1 LNHVF
6 EQEVQRTLDYVARG
20 IGVRID
26 GAPGS
31 GRTTI
36 LQEVVGRLENTGAT
50 VYTFAGL
57 RTHRNIAFAGVNG
70 LGLDIRLG
78 IRGVLGA
85 ADALT
90 GHLSKPGQHVLV
102 VDDIEYVD
110 NESLAV
116 IETVLLRT
124 KRPLVVTAD
133 DSKLYSKAQLRVLS
147 RGPGAQVQLNPLRY
161 EQVNE
166 LIRHTLGA
174 PADADTTAR
183 ILTKSAGNPRLVVRI
198 AETASLSN
206 LIALRDGQWQ
216 LTGDTLWNDHLRG
229 TVEALF
235 EGLNAGE
242 LTALQTMAIVGTSPI
257 EVLQKVIRS
266 NVLDTLERRGFVSV
280 MEDHHDCVC
289 AAISPPVLADYFH
302 ASGLSSG
309 RQVLRN
315 RIARALHTLPPHPR
329 GDASAADSFISV
341 LNALRRERST
351 DDAATTRHFHEQIQ
365 VREQA
370 LYRLWEAEK
379 SDSNATAFLR
389 VYWGAPID
397 ELRIERVFSQTGT
410 AEGDPGDLLFLTVTK
425 ALWSIYSGQGLE
437 TAVGTLRRFGTE
449 HPDREADAEASAL
462 FLMASYDRMPRDLDA
477 ALTRLKPAP
486 NDRGLASVARGM
498 LELYRFNPSGAL
510 EAIDSA
516 KGFRVFPRMEPFIRG
531 TALFVSGRIEESLTF
546 ALEWRSESRR
556 NLDQFGVVA
565 SSYIAAQGLVYCGHF
580 DEAEYLMGSVFAMGR
595 PGFLVDSLHDAMLR
609 LAGLRSATTA
619 ILPSATLA
627 AQARREAPE
636 IGPLPGIGKGVYDLI
651 ADRPIQPE
659 GFDRRAAKLIERQ
672 LDRGYLLE
680 AAYSALFSTCLLPGR
695 RVLDLLRR
703 AIRESGATSHDQLV
717 AIAGAV
723 VEGDHQLLGLLL
735 KHYEP
740 DSDTYQVGML
750 LRGASRRHLLL
761 GDSRAAAAM
770 DRAFSIFTVRFPP
783 NSEILAFNAP
793 GHLHLTVREIEI
805 SALAGH
811 RTNTEIAEHLGIST
825 RTVENHISN
834 ALRKTGATSRTALFD
849 LVRSSYS
856 SK

>member
-1 LNHVF
+1 MF

-36 LQEVVGRLENTGAT
+36 LQEVVKRLEKTGGT
-50 VYTFAGL
+50 VYMFAGL
-57 RTHRNIAFAGVNG
+57 RTHRNIAFAGVHG

-90 GHLSKPGQHVLV
+90 AYLSKPGQHVLM

-116 IETVLLRT
+116 IEAVLLRT
-124 KRPLVVTAD
+124 KRPLVVTVD

-161 EQVNE
+161 GQVNE

-174 PADADTTAR
+174 AADADATAR

-206 LIALRDGQWQ
+206 LMALRDGQWQ
-216 LTGDTLWNDHLRG
+216 LTGDSLWNDHLRG
-229 TVEALF
+229 TVEALL
-235 EGLNAGE
+235 EGLNAAE

-257 EVLQKVIRS
+257 EVLQKVIHS
-266 NVLDTLERRGFVSV
+266 NVLETLERRGFVSV
-280 MEDHHDCVC
+280 MEDHHGCTS
-289 AAISPPVLADYFH
+289 AAISPPVLADYFR
-302 ASGLSSG
+302 ASGLSGG

-315 RIARALHTLPPHPR
+315 RIARALRTLPPHPL
-329 GDASAADSFISV
+329 GDQSAADSFRSA
-341 LNALRRERST
+341 LNALHGERST
-351 DDAATTRHFHEQIQ
+351 NDAASTRHFHEQIQ

-379 SDSNATAFLR
+379 SVSSAVAFLR
-389 VYWGAPID
+389 VHWGTPID
-397 ELRIERVFSQTGT
+397 ELRIERVFSQTRT
-410 AEGDPGDLLFLTVTK
+410 ADGDPGDLLFLAMTN
-425 ALWSIYSGQGLE
+425 ALWTIYSGQGVAA
-437 TAVGTLRRFGTE
+437 AVSTLRRFGTE
-449 HPDREADAEASAL
+449 HPGWEADAEASAL
-462 FLMASYDRMPRDLDA
+462 FLTASYDRMPRDLDA
-477 ALTRLKPAP
+477 AMARLKLTP
-486 NDRGLASVARGM
+486 GEGGVANIVWGM
-498 LELYRFNPSGAL
+498 LDLYRFNPSGAL
-510 EAIDSA
+510 EAINSA
-516 KGFRVFPRMEPFIRG
+516 KGFAVFPRMEPFIRG
-531 TALFVSGRIEESLTF
+531 TALFVSGRIEEALTF

-565 SSYIAAQGLVYCGHF
+565 SSYIAAQALVYCGYF

-619 ILPSATLA
+619 NLPRTTLA
-627 AQARREAPE
+627 AQSRRRAPQV
-636 IGPLPGIGKGVYDLI
+636 GPLPGIGRGVYDLI
-651 ADRPIQPE
+651 AERPIQPE
-659 GFDRRAAKLIERQ
+659 GFDRRAARLIERQ
-672 LDRGYLLE
+672 LDHGYVLE
-680 AAYSALFSTCLLPGR
+680 AAFSALFSTCLLPGR
-695 RVLDLLRR
+695 RVLELLRR
-703 AIRESGATSHDQLV
+703 IMRVSGTASYDQLV
-717 AIAGAV
+717 SIAGAV

-740 DSDTYQVGML
+740 DAHTYQVGML
-750 LRGASRRHLLL
+750 LRGASKRHLLL
-761 GDSRAAAAM
+761 GDSRAAEAM
-770 DRAFSIFTVRFPP
+770 DQAFAAFTARFPP
-783 NSEILAFNAP
+783 NSEILAFNVP
-793 GHLHLTVREIEI
+793 GHLQLTVREIEI

-834 ALRKTGATSRTALFD
+834 ALRKTGATSRSALFD
-849 LVRSSYS
+849 LVRNSYAA
-856 SK
+856 K

>member
-1 LNHVF
+1 MF

-31 GRTTI
+31 GRSII
-36 LQEVVGRLENTGAT
+36 LQEVVKRLEKTGAT
-50 VYTFAGL
+50 VYMFAGL
-57 RTHRNIAFAGVNG
+57 RTHRNIAFAGVHG

-90 GHLSKPGQHVLV
+90 GYLSKPGQHVLM

-116 IETVLLRT
+116 IEAVLLRT
-124 KRPLVVTAD
+124 KRPLVVTVD

-161 EQVNE
+161 GQVSE

-174 PADADTTAR
+174 AADADATAR

-216 LTGDTLWNDHLRG
+216 LTGDSLWNDHLRG
-229 TVEALF
+229 TVEALL
-235 EGLNAGE
+235 EGLNASE

-257 EVLQKVIRS
+257 EVLQKVIHS
-266 NVLDTLERRGFVSV
+266 NLLETLERRGFVSV
-280 MEDHHDCVC
+280 MEDHHGCIS
-289 AAISPPVLADYFH
+289 AAISPPVLADYFR
-302 ASGLSSG
+302 ASGLSGG
-309 RQVLRN
+309 RQVLKN
-315 RIARALHTLPPHPR
+315 RIARALRTLPPHPQ
-329 GDASAADSFISV
+329 GDADAADSFIRV
-341 LNALRRERST
+341 LNALRGERST
-351 DDAATTRHFHEQIQ
+351 NDAASTRHFHEQIQ

-370 LYRLWEAEK
+370 LFRLWEAEK
-379 SDSNATAFLR
+379 SVSNAAAFLR
-389 VYWGAPID
+389 VHWGAPID
-397 ELRIERVFSQTGT
+397 ERRIERVFSQTG
-410 AEGDPGDLLFLTVTK
+410 AVDGNPGDLLFLAVTK
-425 ALWSIYSGQGLE
+425 ALWTIYSGQGVDA
-437 TAVGTLRRFGTE
+437 AVSALTRFGAE
-449 HPDREADAEASAL
+449 HPGWEADAEASAL
-462 FLMASYDRMPRDLDA
+462 FLKASYDRMPRDLDA
-477 ALTRLKPAP
+477 AFARLKLVPGEGGVVNIAW
-486 NDRGLASVARGM
+486 GM

-510 EAIDSA
+510 EAINSA
-516 KGFRVFPRMEPFIRG
+516 KGFAVFPRMEPFIRG

-546 ALEWRSESRR
+546 ALVWRSESRR

-565 SSYIAAQGLVYCGHF
+565 SSYIAAQALVYCGYF

-619 ILPSATLA
+619 TNLPRTTLA
-627 AQARREAPE
+627 AQSRRGAPE

-651 ADRPIQPE
+651 AERPIQPE
-659 GFDRRAAKLIERQ
+659 GFDRRAARLIERQ
-672 LDRGYLLE
+672 LDHGYVLE
-680 AAYSALFSTCLLPGR
+680 AAFSALFSTCLLPGR
-695 RVLDLLRR
+695 RVLELLRR
-703 AIRESGATSHDQLV
+703 IIRASGTTSYDQLV
-717 AIAGAV
+717 SIAGAV
-723 VEGDHQLLGLLL
+723 VEGDQQLLGLLL
-735 KHYEP
+735 KHYE
-740 DSDTYQVGML
+740 SDANTYQVGML
-750 LRGASRRHLLL
+750 LRGAAKRHLLL
-761 GDSRAAAAM
+761 RDTRAAEEM
-770 DRAFSIFTVRFPP
+770 DRAFSAFTARFPP
-783 NSEILAFNAP
+783 NSEILAFNVP
-793 GHLHLTVREIEI
+793 GHLQLTVREIEI

-834 ALRKTGATSRTALFD
+834 ALRKTGATSRSALFD
-849 LVRSSYS
+849 LVRNSYS
-856 SK
+856 AK

>member
-1 LNHVF
+1 MF

-31 GRTTI
+31 GRTLI
-36 LQEVVGRLENTGAT
+36 LQEVVKRLEKTGAT
-50 VYTFAGL
+50 VYVFAGL
-57 RTHRNIAFAGVNG
+57 RTHRNIAFAGVHG

-90 GHLSKPGQHVLV
+90 GYLSKPGQHVLM

-110 NESLAV
+110 DESLAV
-116 IETVLLRT
+116 IEAVLLRT
-124 KRPLVVTAD
+124 KRPLVVTVD

-161 EQVNE
+161 GQVNE
-166 LIRHTLGA
+166 LIRHTLGGA
-174 PADADTTAR
+174 ADADATAR

-206 LIALRDGQWQ
+206 LLVFRGGQWQ

-229 TVEALF
+229 TVEALL

-242 LTALQTMAIVGTSPI
+242 LTALQTMAIVGTSPV
-257 EVLQKVIRS
+257 EVLQKVIHS
-266 NVLDTLERRGFVSV
+266 NVLETLERRGFISV
-280 MEDHHDCVC
+280 MEDHHGCTS
-289 AAISPPVLADYFH
+289 AAISPPVLADYFR
-302 ASGLSSG
+302 ASGLGGG

-315 RIARALHTLPPHPR
+315 RIARALRTLPPHPLGEAR
-329 GDASAADSFISV
+329 APDSFTSV
-341 LNALRRERST
+341 LNALRAERST
-351 DDAATTRHFHEQIQ
+351 NDAASTRYFHEQIQ
-365 VREQA
+365 FREQA

-379 SDSNATAFLR
+379 SVSNAAAFLR

-397 ELRIERVFSQTGT
+397 EMRIERVLSQTGT
-410 AEGDPGDLLFLTVTK
+410 ADGDPGDLLFLEVTR
-425 ALWSIYSGQGLE
+425 ALWTIYSGQGVDA
-437 TAVGTLRRFGTE
+437 AVSTLTCFGTE
-449 HPDREADAEASAL
+449 HPGWEAEAEASAL
-462 FLMASYDRMPRDLDA
+462 FLMASYDRMPHDLDA
-477 ALTRLKPAP
+477 ALARLTLPGQGGVV
-486 NDRGLASVARGM
+486 NIARGM

-510 EAIDSA
+510 EAINSA
-516 KGFRVFPRMEPFIRG
+516 NAFVVFPRMEPFIRG
-531 TALFVSGRIEESLTF
+531 TALFVSGRIEESLTL

-565 SSYIAAQGLVYCGHF
+565 SSYIAAQALIYCGYF

-609 LAGLRSATTA
+609 LSGLRSATTA
-619 ILPSATLA
+619 NLPRTTLA
-627 AQARREAPE
+627 AQSRRGARE
-636 IGPLPGIGKGVYDLI
+636 IGPLPGIGKGVYELI
-651 ADRPIQPE
+651 AERPIQPE
-659 GFDRRAAKLIERQ
+659 GFDMRAARLIERQ
-672 LDRGYLLE
+672 LDRGYVLE
-680 AAYSALFSTCLLPGR
+680 AAFSSLFSTCLLPGR
-695 RVLDLLRR
+695 RVLELLRR
-703 AIRESGATSHDQLV
+703 IIRVSGNTSYDQLV
-717 AIAGAV
+717 SIAGAV

-740 DSDTYQVGML
+740 DANTYQVGML
-750 LRGASRRHLLL
+750 LRGASKRHLLL
-761 GDSRAAAAM
+761 GDSRAAEAM
-770 DRAFSIFTVRFPP
+770 DQAFSVFTARFPT
-783 NSEILAFNAP
+783 NSEILAFNVP
-793 GHLHLTVREIEI
+793 GHLQLTVREIEI

-834 ALRKTGATSRTALFD
+834 ALRKTGAPSRSALFD
-849 LVRSSYS
+849 LVRNSYS
-856 SK
+856 AK

>member
-1 LNHVF
+1 MF

-20 IGVRID
+20 VGVRID

-31 GRTTI
+31 GRTTVV
-36 LQEVVGRLENTGAT
+36 QEVVGRLEKTGAT

-85 ADALT
+85 VDALT
-90 GHLSKPGQHVLV
+90 GYLSKPGQHVLV
-102 VDDIEYVD
+102 VDDIEFVD

-116 IETVLLRT
+116 IEAVLLRT
-124 KRPLVVTAD
+124 KRPLVVTVD

-166 LIRHTLGA
+166 LIRRTLGA

-206 LIALRDGQWQ
+206 LIVLRDGQWQ

-229 TVEALF
+229 TVEALL

-257 EVLQKVIRS
+257 EVLQKVIHS

-280 MEDHHDCVC
+280 MEDHDDCDC
-289 AAISPPVLADYFH
+289 AAISPPVLADYFR
-302 ASGLSSG
+302 ASGLSGG

-329 GDASAADSFISV
+329 GDATAADSFISA

-351 DDAATTRHFHEQIQ
+351 NDAATTRHFHEQIQ
-365 VREQA
+365 VREHA

-379 SDSNATAFLR
+379 SVPNATAFLR

-397 ELRIERVFSQTGT
+397 ELRIERVFSQTRT
-410 AEGDPGDLLFLTVTK
+410 AEGDPGDLLFFTVTK
-425 ALWSIYSGQGLE
+425 ALWTIYSGRGLD

-449 HPDREADAEASAL
+449 HPGWEADAEASAL

-477 ALTRLKPAP
+477 ALARLKLAPP
-486 NDRGLASVARGM
+486 NDRGVANVARGM

-510 EAIDSA
+510 KAIDSVT
-516 KGFRVFPRMEPFIRG
+516 GFGVFPRMEPFIRG

-565 SSYIAAQGLVYCGHF
+565 SSYIAAQGLVYCGYF

-609 LAGLRSATTA
+609 LAGLRTATTA
-619 ILPSATLA
+619 ILPSTTLA

-651 ADRPIQPE
+651 ADRPIRPE

-672 LDRGYLLE
+672 LDRGYVLE
-680 AAYSALFSTCLLPGR
+680 AAYTALFSTCLLPGR

-703 AIRESGATSHDQLV
+703 TIRENDATSHDQLLAV
-717 AIAGAV
+717 AGAV
-723 VEGDHQLLGLLL
+723 VDGDHQLMGLLL

-740 DSDTYQVGML
+740 DANTYQVGML
-750 LRGASRRHLLL
+750 LRGASRRHVLL
-761 GDSRAAAAM
+761 GDGRAAAAM
-770 DRAFSIFTVRFPP
+770 DRAFSIFTARFPP

-793 GHLHLTVREIEI
+793 GHLQLTVREIEI

-834 ALRKTGATSRTALFD
+834 ALRKTGAATRSALFD
-849 LVRSSYS
+849 LVRNSYS

>member
-1 LNHVF
+1 MF

-31 GRTTI
+31 GRSII
-36 LQEVVGRLENTGAT
+36 LQEVVKRLEKTGAT
-50 VYTFAGL
+50 VYMFAGL
-57 RTHRNIAFAGVNG
+57 RTHRNIAFAGVHG

-90 GHLSKPGQHVLV
+90 GYLSKPGQHVLM

-116 IETVLLRT
+116 IEAVLLRT
-124 KRPLVVTAD
+124 KRPLVVTVD

-161 EQVNE
+161 GQVSE

-174 PADADTTAR
+174 AADADATAR

-216 LTGDTLWNDHLRG
+216 LTGDSLWNDHLRG
-229 TVEALF
+229 TVEALL
-235 EGLNAGE
+235 EGLNASE

-257 EVLQKVIRS
+257 EVLQKVIHS
-266 NVLDTLERRGFVSV
+266 NLLETLERRGFVSV
-280 MEDHHDCVC
+280 MEDHHGCIS
-289 AAISPPVLADYFH
+289 AAISPPVLADYFR
-302 ASGLSSG
+302 ASGLSGG
-309 RQVLRN
+309 RQVLKN
-315 RIARALHTLPPHPR
+315 RIARALRTLPPHPQ
-329 GDASAADSFISV
+329 GDADAADSFISV
-341 LNALRRERST
+341 LNALRGERST
-351 DDAATTRHFHEQIQ
+351 NDAASTRHFHEQIQ

-370 LYRLWEAEK
+370 LFRLWEAEK
-379 SDSNATAFLR
+379 SVSNAAAFLR
-389 VYWGAPID
+389 VHWGAPID
-397 ELRIERVFSQTGT
+397 ERRIERVFSQTG
-410 AEGDPGDLLFLTVTK
+410 AVDGNPGDLLFLAVTK
-425 ALWSIYSGQGLE
+425 ALWTIYSGQGVDA
-437 TAVGTLRRFGTE
+437 AVSALTRFGAE
-449 HPDREADAEASAL
+449 HPGWEADAEASAL
-462 FLMASYDRMPRDLDA
+462 FLKASYDRMPRDLDA
-477 ALTRLKPAP
+477 AFARLKLVPGEGGVVNIAW
-486 NDRGLASVARGM
+486 GM

-510 EAIDSA
+510 EAINSA
-516 KGFRVFPRMEPFIRG
+516 KGFAVFPRMEPFIRG

-546 ALEWRSESRR
+546 ALVWRSESRR

-565 SSYIAAQGLVYCGHF
+565 SSYIAAQALVYCGYF

-619 ILPSATLA
+619 TNLPRTTLA
-627 AQARREAPE
+627 AQSRRGAPE

-651 ADRPIQPE
+651 AERPIQPE
-659 GFDRRAAKLIERQ
+659 GFDRRAARLIERQ
-672 LDRGYLLE
+672 LDHGYVLE
-680 AAYSALFSTCLLPGR
+680 AAFSALFSTCLLPGR
-695 RVLDLLRR
+695 RVLELLRR
-703 AIRESGATSHDQLV
+703 IIRASGTTSYDQLV
-717 AIAGAV
+717 SIAGAV
-723 VEGDHQLLGLLL
+723 VEGDQQLLGLLL
-735 KHYEP
+735 KHYE
-740 DSDTYQVGML
+740 SDANTYQVGML
-750 LRGASRRHLLL
+750 LRGAAKRHLLL
-761 GDSRAAAAM
+761 GDTRAAEEM
-770 DRAFSIFTVRFPP
+770 DRAFSAFTARFPP
-783 NSEILAFNAP
+783 NSEILAFNVP
-793 GHLHLTVREIEI
+793 GHLQLTVREIEI

-834 ALRKTGATSRTALFD
+834 ALRKTGATSRSALFD
-849 LVRSSYS
+849 LVRNSYS
-856 SK
+856 AK